1 MKKIIYS
8 ILKGTYLVNAGAY
21 KKWRLILFFSSLAL
35 IMIASSHSADGKV
48 HHIAKLQEDV
58 KALRSEYVEKR
69 AQLMGLKMESNLRD
83 IMKDKYLFPSNTPPI
98 KIVISSNT
106 DKP

>member
-1 MKKIIYS
+1 MKKTIYS

-83 IMKDKYLFPSNTPPI
+83 LMKDKDLFPSHTPQI
-98 KIVISSNT
+98 KIVIASNT

>member
-1 MKKIIYS
+1 MKKTIYS
-8 ILKGTYLVNAGAY
+8 ILKGTYLVNADAY

-48 HHIAKLQEDV
+48 HLIAKLQEDV

-83 IMKDKYLFPSNTPPI
+83 IMKDQDLFPSNTPPI
-98 KIVISSNT
+98 KIVIASNT

>member
-1 MKKIIYS
+1 MKKTIYS

-21 KKWRLILFFSSLAL
+21 KKWRLILFCSSLAL

-58 KALRSEYVEKR
+58 KALRSEYVEKK

-83 IMKDKYLFPSNTPPI
+83 IMKDIDLFPSHTPPI
-98 KIVISSNT
+98 KIVITSNT

>member
-1 MKKIIYS
+1 MKKTIYS

-48 HHIAKLQEDV
+48 HHIAKRQEDV

-69 AQLMGLKMESNLRD
+69 AQLMELKMESNLRD
-83 IMKDKYLFPSNTPPI
+83 IMKDKDLFPSHTPPI
-98 KIVISSNT
+98 KIVIASNT

>member
-1 MKKIIYS
+1 MKKTIYS

-21 KKWRLILFFSSLAL
+21 KKWRLILFCSSLAL

-83 IMKDKYLFPSNTPPI
+83 IMKDKDLFPSNTPPI
-98 KIVISSNT
+98 KIVIASKT

>member
-1 MKKIIYS
+1 MKKTIYS
-8 ILKGTYLVNAGAY
+8 ILKGTYLVNASAY

-69 AQLMGLKMESNLRD
+69 AQLMELKMESNLRD
-83 IMKDKYLFPSNTPPI
+83 IMKDKDLFPSNTPPT
-98 KIVISSNT
+98 KIVIASNT